1 VLPGAEGPAPGGSP
15 RLSDAAGQRAGLAS
29 LPKGG
34 FWIRGVA
41 FLVDAILVAALIWI
55 GGLLVHGSVWLGGTV
70 STTPEVALE
79 WLEAAAGMAL
89 SLLIET
95 AYFTLYIGHSGQT
108 PGKKLLRLKV
118 IRASG
123 EEVGFGLAFVRWIG
137 QGISFLALGI
147 GYLMIAFT
155 RNKQGLHDKIAGTY
169 VVRLP
174 R

>member
-1 VLPGAEGPAPGGSP
+1 MPEGPPPPGGP
-15 RLSDAAGQRAGLAS
+15 RLSDAAGCPASLES
-29 LPKGG
+29 LPKAG
-34 FWIRGVA
+34 FWIRGLA
-41 FLVDAILVAALIWI
+41 FLADAILVAALTWI
-55 GGLLVHGSVWLGGTV
+55 GGYLVEGSIWLGGTV

-79 WLEAAAGMAL
+79 WLEAAAGTAL

-95 AYFTLYIGHSGQT
+95 AYFTLYVGHSGQT

-118 IRASG
+118 IRTTG

-169 VVRLP
+169 VIRLP